1 MPKIFESFVKYSGDF
16 ELSLFLDLWLDKSAN
31 MPPFKEMFP
40 KDYPAKFNF
49 PNIDERV
56 FKFVEQ
62 NLSIGFMFLFG
73 TDEENLTLVVPE
85 EFIEIV
91 HETKRSMAG
100 FHDYCKVYANFYG
113 VCNSETVI
121 SKWNMDHGDR
131 TLTKKQ
137 GVAAKS

>member
-1 MPKIFESFVKYSGDF
+1 
-16 ELSLFLDLWLDKSAN
+16 
-31 MPPFKEMFP
+31 
-40 KDYPAKFNF
+40 
-49 PNIDERV
+49 
-56 FKFVEQ
+56 
-62 NLSIGFMFLFG
+62 
-73 TDEENLTLVVPE
+73 
-85 EFIEIV
+85 
-91 HETKRSMAG
+91 MAG